1 MRNLCPNC
9 LDPVKGHFPS
19 GCVLNAFIELI
30 RDRGTVSAAKLRK
43 IHLNTNIDQLWD
55 ELDPIVARL
64 EAGEFNVS
72 VS

>member
-1 MRNLCPNC
+1 
-9 LDPVKGHFPS
+9 
-19 GCVLNAFIELI
+19 VLNAFIELI